1 MDKENQNLL
10 LKLARES
17 IIENLSAKPSLT
29 LEMLD
34 KTKPQQLLAKEGAF
48 VTLKRK
54 VKDADGT
61 YPLRG
66 CIGNVFGNDPLYLT
80 VYKLAK
86 ESAFGDPRFKSVTLK
101 EMDEIRIEISV
112 LSKPVAIKNHQQIVL
127 GRDGVILT
135 SGVQRSLFLPQVA
148 TEQGWT
154 LSQLLQNLA
163 MKAGLH
169 PNAWDRS
176 GCKLEVFQAKVFEEE

>member
-34 KTKPQQLLAKEGAF
+34 KTKPKQLLTKEGAF
-48 VTLKRK
+48 VTLKKR
-54 VKDADGT
+54 VKEKDGT

-66 CIGNVFGNDPLYLT
+66 CIGNVFGNEALYLT

-176 GCKLEVFQAKVFEEE
+176 GCKLEVFQAKIFEEE